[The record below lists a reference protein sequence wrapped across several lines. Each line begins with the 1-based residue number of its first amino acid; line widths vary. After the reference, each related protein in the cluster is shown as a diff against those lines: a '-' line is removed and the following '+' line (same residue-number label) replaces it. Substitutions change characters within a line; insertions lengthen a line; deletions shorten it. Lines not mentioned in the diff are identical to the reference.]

1 MKGSGGVA
9 TFLRQERL
17 PTGLCYVIT
26 PPDKS
31 KRETKD
37 LLQLTKTNQFTTRT
51 LLWIR
56 QTEPKVGWGLAS
68 SARFVV

>member
-51 LLWIR
+51 LL
-56 QTEPKVGWGLAS
+56 
-68 SARFVV
+68 